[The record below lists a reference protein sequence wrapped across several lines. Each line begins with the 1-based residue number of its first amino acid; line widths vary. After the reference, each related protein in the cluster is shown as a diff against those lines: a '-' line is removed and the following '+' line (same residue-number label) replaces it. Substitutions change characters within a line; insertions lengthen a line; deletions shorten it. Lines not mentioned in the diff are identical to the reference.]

1 MAFDPGNRWTAA
13 RGGAIPQA
21 DIDVGLRA
29 HMLRVYNYM
38 GGGLALTGLVAY
50 ATASSQELTHAL
62 FGTPLMW
69 VIMLAPLGF
78 VFALSA
84 GVSRFSL
91 GTTQALFW
99 AYSAVNGLSLSVIFL
114 VFTRH
119 SITEVFFITAATFL
133 ATSLYGYTTR
143 SNLAAMGSFL
153 RMGVFGLII
162 AMVVNWFLGSGAL
175 DFAISVIGVG
185 IFVGLTAWNT
195 QSIKENYDE
204 SYGEVAVHK
213 LAIMGALQLY
223 LDFLNMFLFMLR
235 LLGDRR

>member
-13 RGGAIPQA
+13 RGGAIAQT

-50 ATASSQELTHAL
+50 LTASSELYRTL
-62 FGTPLMW
+62 FGTPLVW

-84 GVSRFSL
+84 GVNRFSL
-91 GTTQALFW
+91 GTTQLLFW

-119 SITEVFFITAATFL
+119 SIAEVFFITAATFL

-143 SNLAAMGSFL
+143 SDLSAMGSFL

-162 AMVVNWFLGSGAL
+162 AMLVNWFLQSSGL

>member
-38 GGGLALTGLVAY
+38 AGGLAVTGLVAY
-50 ATASSQELTHAL
+50 FTASSDLYRTL
-62 FGTPLMW
+62 FGTPLVW

-84 GVSRFSL
+84 GVNRFSL

-114 VFTRH
+114 AFTRH
-119 SITEVFFITAATFL
+119 SIAEVFFITACTFL

-143 SNLAAMGSFL
+143 SNLSAMGSFV

-162 AMVVNWFLGSGAL
+162 AMIVNWFLQSSAL
-175 DFAISVIGVG
+175 DFAISVIGV
-185 IFVGLTAWNT
+185 IVFVGLTAWNT

-204 SYGEVAVHK
+204 SYGDVAVHK